1 MIDLNRCFGVFWTR
15 EEDVLSTDM
24 MKRLTF
30 QYPECGDCSKSFF
43 FLHLSFTFPSIMAKT
58 NIISFS
64 DHGPCDRVWHPWP
77 QRLLSS

>member
-30 QYPECGDCSKSFF
+30 QYPECGDCSKSFPPS
-43 FLHLSFTFPSIMAKT
+43 FLYISI
-58 NIISFS
+58 NL
-64 DHGPCDRVWHPWP
+64 G
-77 QRLLSS
+77 